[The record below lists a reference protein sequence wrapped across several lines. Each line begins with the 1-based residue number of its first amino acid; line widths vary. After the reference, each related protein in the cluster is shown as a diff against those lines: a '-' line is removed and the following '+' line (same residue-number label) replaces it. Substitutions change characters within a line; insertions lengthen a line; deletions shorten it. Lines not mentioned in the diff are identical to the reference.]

1 MLPWYLIFILV
12 SKFTHTQYSAF
23 FTNCTII
30 AKLYTLIRPTRL
42 AKHSNRVDFKSNV
55 FLLACGTLF
64 PTMTC
69 AAEKQHDIEQHI
81 VTNGCFF
88 PFMLVVFEAD

>member
-1 MLPWYLIFILV
+1 MV
-12 SKFTHTQYSAF
+12 SDIHTCVKVYTYCQYSAF

-55 FLLACGTLF
+55 FLLVCGTLF

-69 AAEKQHDIEQHI
+69 AVEKQHDVEQHI